1 MKPNKILTSSYQY
14 WAERYINTNFKNS
27 SGNGR
32 LKFRLRY
39 KAKMLNKIFE
49 TYTITK
55 IADFGC
61 GDGLLASRLKCA
73 KYYGIEIN
81 SEIVSNLK
89 NKFFEKKEF
98 EFSTKFESRW
108 RNKIDASISVDVIFH
123 LVEKDVYQKYMNEL
137 FSTDAK
143 YVIIRAYNHESQGTG
158 RNSHI
163 LHREFLNTVKKY
175 FPNYNLINE
184 SPPRRRHIYLSD
196 SDKNQFFVF
205 KKSQQ

>member
-73 KYYGIEIN
+73 KYYGINFLKKKNLNSRQNLSRDGEI
-81 SEIVSNLK
+81 K
-89 NKFFEKKEF
+89 
-98 EFSTKFESRW
+98 ST
-108 RNKIDASISVDVIFH
+108 
-123 LVEKDVYQKYMNEL
+123 
-137 FSTDAK
+137 
-143 YVIIRAYNHESQGTG
+143 
-158 RNSHI
+158 
-163 LHREFLNTVKKY
+163 
-175 FPNYNLINE
+175 P
-184 SPPRRRHIYLSD
+184 
-196 SDKNQFFVF
+196 QF
-205 KKSQQ
+205 QLM